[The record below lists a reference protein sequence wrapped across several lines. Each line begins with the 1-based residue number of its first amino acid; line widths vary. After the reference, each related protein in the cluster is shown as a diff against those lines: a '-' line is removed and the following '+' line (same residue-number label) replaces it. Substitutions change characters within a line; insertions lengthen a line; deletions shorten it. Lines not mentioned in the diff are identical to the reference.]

1 VTVAVDL
8 DMSSPTVSSVTA
20 DSSMDRA
27 RVKFSRPVTAETA
40 GLAANYTFSGG
51 VTATA
56 VVLTTDPS
64 LVDVVTTPLT
74 PGTQYN
80 LVVTGVEDT
89 RTSQNLIGPN
99 NTPFMSYVQTP
110 GVLAWDYYERIPGV
124 NVEALTASPR
134 FPNGVYTNGVLT
146 NFSTMS
152 LTAGDLNSNPG
163 FGPQNLGS
171 DYGIRV
177 YGWITPTVP
186 GNYTFF
192 LRSDDASQ
200 LWLSPNADPA
210 GKEQI
215 AVEAGCCQVFLE
227 PGVPQTSGPR
237 ALVAGQRYYIEVLNK
252 EGGGGDF
259 AEVAWRLEGDATAAA
274 ALRPIPGSILSAY
287 APVTAPRFNTVVR
300 NGNQL
305 TISWTGSG
313 TLQESS
319 NLTTWTPVAGN
330 PGSGYT
336 VTPAAGS
343 TRFYRLVQ

>member
-1 VTVAVDL
+1 
-8 DMSSPTVSSVTA
+8 
-20 DSSMDRA
+20 
-27 RVKFSRPVTAETA
+27 
-40 GLAANYTFSGG
+40 
-51 VTATA
+51 
-56 VVLTTDPS
+56 
-64 LVDVVTTPLT
+64 
-74 PGTQYN
+74 
-80 LVVTGVEDT
+80 
-89 RTSQNLIGPN
+89 
-99 NTPFMSYVQTP
+99 
-110 GVLAWDYYERIPGV
+110 V
-124 NVEALTASPR
+124 NVESLTASPR

-274 ALRPIPGSILSAY
+274 ALRTDCGKCPVGIR
-287 APVTAPRFNTVVR
+287 PVTAPRFNTVGAQREPVDDFVDGVR
-300 NGNQL
+300 ERCRNL
-305 TISWTGSG
+305 P
-313 TLQESS
+313 